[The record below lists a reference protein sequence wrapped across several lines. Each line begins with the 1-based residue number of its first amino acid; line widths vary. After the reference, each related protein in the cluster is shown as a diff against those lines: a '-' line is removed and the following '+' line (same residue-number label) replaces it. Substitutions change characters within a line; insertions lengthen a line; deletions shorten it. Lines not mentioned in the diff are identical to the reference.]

1 MPAEKLQPENRK
13 IHFTKT
19 NLIALPVPESGY
31 KYYYDEDR
39 LGLAMG
45 VGSSGRK
52 TFIFYRKVNRKP
64 ERKSLGVFPEM
75 TIDQA
80 RRKMDEIVGQ
90 VAADESPFDKMRTY
104 RKSATLQEAF
114 TAYYDSHSKVR
125 NRSHLED
132 LSKFERFCASDVAGI
147 NLARLKM
154 MDIKYPHI
162 EKLFNKISV
171 KQPSTANRV
180 IALLSSVFNSYIREM
195 AAKDVAVTNPVIAI
209 RRNAEEPR
217 LRSLSREEL
226 RRFFAALEMESDESW
241 RNFFML
247 ATLTGA
253 RRANLLSLEKS
264 ELDMVSQVWVIP
276 KEKFKGKREHKVP
289 LSGQAF
295 KIVERQLVMSGDS
308 PYLFPSWGTKTPH
321 LNEPKKAWVRI
332 FDRDETEEIFRRI
345 EKAGHAA
352 DRKQFG
358 RTADTV
364 QDARDQAKKLGVDTT
379 GARMRPARLH
389 DLRCTFG
396 SIQAELGANMA
407 VTKSLMGHRSMQTT
421 QKYYTAIS
429 LEPARDSASRH
440 NDFMLQIAG
449 SSA

>member
-1 MPAEKLQPENRK
+1 MPAEKSQPENRK

-154 MDIKYPHI
+154 MDIK
-162 EKLFNKISV
+162 
-171 KQPSTANRV
+171 
-180 IALLSSVFNSYIREM
+180 
-195 AAKDVAVTNPVIAI
+195 
-209 RRNAEEPR
+209 
-217 LRSLSREEL
+217 
-226 RRFFAALEMESDESW
+226 
-241 RNFFML
+241 
-247 ATLTGA
+247 
-253 RRANLLSLEKS
+253 
-264 ELDMVSQVWVIP
+264 
-276 KEKFKGKREHKVP
+276 
-289 LSGQAF
+289 
-295 KIVERQLVMSGDS
+295 
-308 PYLFPSWGTKTPH
+308 
-321 LNEPKKAWVRI
+321 
-332 FDRDETEEIFRRI
+332 
-345 EKAGHAA
+345 
-352 DRKQFG
+352 
-358 RTADTV
+358 
-364 QDARDQAKKLGVDTT
+364 
-379 GARMRPARLH
+379 
-389 DLRCTFG
+389 
-396 SIQAELGANMA
+396 
-407 VTKSLMGHRSMQTT
+407 
-421 QKYYTAIS
+421 
-429 LEPARDSASRH
+429 
-440 NDFMLQIAG
+440 
-449 SSA
+449 

>member
-1 MPAEKLQPENRK
+1 
-13 IHFTKT
+13 
-19 NLIALPVPESGY
+19 
-31 KYYYDEDR
+31 
-39 LGLAMG
+39 
-45 VGSSGRK
+45 
-52 TFIFYRKVNRKP
+52 
-64 ERKSLGVFPEM
+64 
-75 TIDQA
+75 
-80 RRKMDEIVGQ
+80 
-90 VAADESPFDKMRTY
+90 
-104 RKSATLQEAF
+104 
-114 TAYYDSHSKVR
+114 
-125 NRSHLED
+125 
-132 LSKFERFCASDVAGI
+132 
-147 NLARLKM
+147 
-154 MDIKYPHI
+154 
-162 EKLFNKISV
+162 
-171 KQPSTANRV
+171 
-180 IALLSSVFNSYIREM
+180 M

-209 RRNAEEPR
+209 KRNAEEPR

-226 RRFFAALEMESDESW
+226 RRFFVSLEMEADESW

-247 ATLTGA
+247 AALTGA

-295 KIVERQLVMSGDS
+295 KIVERQLQMSGAS
-308 PYLFPSWGTKTPH
+308 PYLFPSWGTKIPH

-345 EKAGHAA
+345 EKAGH
-352 DRKQFG
+352 DVERKEFG
-358 RTADTV
+358 RTADSL
-364 QDARDQAKKLGVDTT
+364 QDAKEHAKKLDVDTT

-421 QKYYTAIS
+421 QKYYTKIS

-440 NDFMLQIAG
+440 NDYMMQIAG
-449 SSA
+449 CNA